1 MLIKLSPLRRDD
13 TLEVIKTGDVLTV
26 NGEDFDFSPIGEGDT
41 LPALAISSTW
51 FLDKVCRIE
60 GELVLTLFLPLP
72 WNYSQ
77 EQAFPVPLQSVPD
90 GSVVLPKPLP
100 SEPPVEEHILLPN
113 IPEKAGVIDW
123 SQLITKEMKDAAE
136 AVKVLAEAKA
146 ELAGRNAVAA
156 AQILRIQ
163 DRIDTLG
170 YGIDSGEATAED
182 EAEQAALIISLKAW
196 KAYKFALGKVA
207 TQTTWPLA
215 PNWPT
220 APAIPDI
227 TADPAALSP
236 EAV

>member
-1 MLIKLSPLRRDD
+1 
-13 TLEVIKTGDVLTV
+13 
-26 NGEDFDFSPIGEGDT
+26 
-41 LPALAISSTW
+41 
-51 FLDKVCRIE
+51 
-60 GELVLTLFLPLP
+60 
-72 WNYSQ
+72 
-77 EQAFPVPLQSVPD
+77 
-90 GSVVLPKPLP
+90 
-100 SEPPVEEHILLPN
+100 
-113 IPEKAGVIDW
+113 
-123 SQLITKEMKDAAE
+123 MKDAAE